1 MRYSSRCLIM
11 KNKLRCL
18 HISDIHN
25 FFEPHFKYDLDV
37 DIIVCTGDAQCYTET
52 EFHNFVEWY
61 QGFPILYK
69 IYVAGNHDKFIYE
82 NRKFCKKV
90 FEEAGIIYLDKESVV
105 IDGIKFYGEPTTP
118 TFGNWFFMA
127 NRDKMCRHWAQVPDD
142 VDVLLTHGPAKGIL
156 DLTKKR
162 DGSLEMC
169 GCNAL
174 NSRIKELKQL
184 QAVCFGHIHNCTGIT
199 NVGLRIID
207 DVTYSNAAG
216 VKDACFDLGIIHF
229 GNTINIEK

>member
-1 MRYSSRCLIM
+1 M

-142 VDVLLTHGPAKGIL
+142 VDVLLTHGPPKGIL
-156 DLTKKR
+156 DLTKNR
-162 DGSLEMC
+162 AGDLEMC

-184 QAVCFGHIHNCTGIT
+184 QAVCYGHIHPMKGIINT
-199 NVGLRIID
+199 GLRIID
-207 DVTYSNAAG
+207 TVTYSNAASVEDG
-216 VKDACFDLGIIHF
+216 RFDIGIIHF
-229 GNTINIEK
+229 GNTINIEKNE

>member
-1 MRYSSRCLIM
+1 M

-174 NSRIKELKQL
+174 NKRIQELKQL

-229 GNTINIEK
+229 GNTINIEKK